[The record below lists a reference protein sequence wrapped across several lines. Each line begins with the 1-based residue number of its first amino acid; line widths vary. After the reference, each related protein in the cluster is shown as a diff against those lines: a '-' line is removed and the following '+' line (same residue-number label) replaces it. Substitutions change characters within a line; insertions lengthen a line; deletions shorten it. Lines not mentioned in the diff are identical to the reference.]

1 MGSYLSM
8 VRSPVSG
15 SGLKRSS
22 FQAGFDIVALAKRV
36 LRWPKNHS
44 ITSVA
49 ETAECLERLP
59 SAPKIPKIFLVV
71 GECGDGKSTL
81 INALRDPLRSG
92 EPKAGLCSRGVT
104 KNIEAFVGLP
114 IEGVQVDYLDTPG
127 VGDMDVTPMKVLT
140 LIEQELV
147 SDQINGTD
155 AIDGVIVTTPVP
167 DGRVKLGAQ
176 VVQLLVEHGFLG
188 EDKWENII
196 LVGTKR
202 DRATPDE
209 LELFGTDR
217 VDEDG
222 QPVGI
227 AAQFFA
233 MAPNRRGT
241 FVTTAKDDYA
251 ELRKAIANLPE
262 IKVRYSTPDTAKMAA
277 VLSEKL
283 GVSKEVFQKELEE
296 SRRELERRL
305 DAEHEEKERLKA
317 QAQMLRG
324 QLDNLESQD
333 TERRQQQQ
341 KLQERLEMLESK
353 SRVMPSERDR
363 LQKEK
368 ELLQA
373 EIQRHRQERENEQ
386 RMNRLQMQQLEE
398 KQAEV
403 QALMD
408 QAASRARNYNFPSGV
423 TSLDAL
429 QQHLQQRCLH
439 PRKRRWANGH
449 GSGVKCVDCKK
460 DL

>member
-1 MGSYLSM
+1 MAT
-8 VRSPVSG
+8 PVQHQ
-15 SGLKRSS
+15 RWSS
-22 FQAGFDIVALAKRV
+22 RV
-36 LRWPKNHS
+36 SRVFGTKKN
-44 ITSVA
+44 
-49 ETAECLERLP
+49 
-59 SAPKIPKIFLVV
+59 PKIFLVV
-71 GECGDGKSTL
+71 GECGDGKSTS

-140 LIEQELV
+140 LIEQELM

-202 DRATPDE
+202 DRATPEE

-241 FVTTAKDDYA
+241 FVTTAKDDYE
-251 ELRKAIANLPE
+251 ELRKAIANLPK
-262 IKVRYSTPDTAKMAA
+262 IKVRYSTPDTSMMAA

-283 GVSKEVFQKELEE
+283 GVSKEIFQKELEE

-305 DAEHEEKERLKA
+305 DAAHEEKERLKA
-317 QAQMLRG
+317 LYEERTQMLRG
-324 QLDNLESQD
+324 QLEQLQLQCQD
-333 TERRQQQQ
+333 TGRREQQQ
-341 KLQERLEMLESK
+341 KLQERLEILESQ
-353 SRVMPSERDR
+353 SRVMPSERDK

-373 EIQRHRQERENEQ
+373 EIEKHRQERENEQ

-423 TSLDAL
+423 TSLDAF
-429 QQHLQQRCLH
+429 QQHLQQSCLH

-449 GSGVKCVDCKK
+449 GRGVKCVDCKK

>member
-1 MGSYLSM
+1 MAT
-8 VRSPVSG
+8 PVQHQ
-15 SGLKRSS
+15 RWSS
-22 FQAGFDIVALAKRV
+22 RVSRV
-36 LRWPKNHS
+36 LGAKKN
-44 ITSVA
+44 
-49 ETAECLERLP
+49 
-59 SAPKIPKIFLVV
+59 PKIFLVV

-140 LIEQELV
+140 LIEQELM

-202 DRATPDE
+202 DRATPEE

-241 FVTTAKDDYA
+241 FVTTAKDDYE

-262 IKVRYSTPDTAKMAA
+262 IKVRYSTPDTSMMAA

-283 GVSKEVFQKELEE
+283 GVSKEIFQKELEE

-305 DAEHEEKERLKA
+305 DAAHEEKERLKA
-317 QAQMLRG
+317 QYEERTQMLRG
-324 QLDNLESQD
+324 QLEQLQLQCQD
-333 TERRQQQQ
+333 TGRREQQQ
-341 KLQERLEMLESK
+341 KLQERLEILESQ
-353 SRVMPSERDR
+353 SRVMPSERDK

-373 EIQRHRQERENEQ
+373 EIERHRQERENEQ

-423 TSLDAL
+423 T
-429 QQHLQQRCLH
+429 
-439 PRKRRWANGH
+439 
-449 GSGVKCVDCKK
+449 
-460 DL
+460 